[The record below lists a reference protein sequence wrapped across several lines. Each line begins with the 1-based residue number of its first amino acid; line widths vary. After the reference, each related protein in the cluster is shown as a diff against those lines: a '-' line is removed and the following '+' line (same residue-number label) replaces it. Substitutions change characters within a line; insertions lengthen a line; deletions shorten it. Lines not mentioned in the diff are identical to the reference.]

1 MTRKRPSSRDQTVIY
16 GVHPVEETLRAGR
29 RDVRELYVSREPGE
43 GPLSADLIDCLQI
56 PVSRVAAS
64 DLSSISGSSHHQGVA
79 ARVGP
84 YPYWDFEDLLE
95 ASCSAQG
102 PLLLMDGVQDP
113 SNLGSIIRS
122 AECLGA
128 AGLVIPRDRS
138 VGVTPSVEKVA
149 AGASAHLAVARVV
162 NLVRAMDQLKEAGF
176 WIYGADGAAR
186 RVCFDVDLTG
196 RVALVLGSEG
206 QGIRRLVRER
216 CDLTISIPMAGRIGS
231 LNVAQTAAILLAES
245 FRGRISKGISGR
257 IEVQPK

>member
-16 GVHPVEETLRAGR
+16 GVHPVEETLRAGK
-29 RDVRELYVSREPGE
+29 REVWQLYLSREPGD
-43 GPLSADLIDCLQI
+43 GPLPADLIDGVHI

-64 DLSSISGSSHHQGVA
+64 DISSISGSSHHQGVA

-128 AGLVIPRDRS
+128 AGLVITRDRC
-138 VGVTPSVEKVA
+138 VGVTPSVEKA
-149 AGASAHLAVARVV
+149 ATGASAYLAVARVV
-162 NLVRAMDQLKEAGF
+162 NLVRAMDQVKEAGF

-186 RVCFDVDLTG
+186 RTCFEVDLTG
-196 RVALVLGSEG
+196 RFALVLGSEG
-206 QGIRRLVRER
+206 QGIRRLVKER

-245 FRGRISKGISGR
+245 FRRRLSRGPAG
-257 IEVQPK
+257 